1 MSRHRHSARCSS
13 CHRDTVVRPSAAWML
28 ALVGGYV
35 VLGVMVFCAA
45 LLGPTIMAVLPL
57 LAATGMGLLP
67 WLHERAGAPP
77 TCGACGKLQPAH
89 AGATDHEPA
98 HDHASAASLARAA

>member
-13 CHRDTVVRPSAAWML
+13 CHCDTVVRPSAAWKL

-77 TCGACGKLQPAH
+77 TCSACGKLQPAD
-89 AGATDHEPA
+89 AGATDHAHA
-98 HDHASAASLARAA
+98 HDHAPSASLARAA